1 MIYLVGPL
9 LALLAFS
16 IFGRGMVRRS
26 KGKEF
31 NPLTAFVL
39 ILMAFFYRF
48 LLPGSWLTESFSFMG
63 AHASLLERTTLMLTD
78 MGIGMV
84 LSSFYLKRHRLSPK
98 MFWVPGSLALLLA
111 GGLFGT
117 LSLARYLQAPHSR
130 SPFDDHTELLVE
142 LGPDDHIEEIIPLL
156 REYKAKYWRAFPM
169 VDLEEDEDLAQ
180 YYLVCVDSAYTSLL
194 VSALR
199 NDREN
204 VDHVEPNHFVK
215 LIEPEKGE
223 EIQKKTPAFLAND
236 PHLSSQWYAEKLQ
249 YNEIYEFLKEHKPKE
264 KVKLAIVDTGVDSK
278 HEDLKSIFRKS
289 PGGTDNHSHGTH
301 CAGIAGAATNN
312 GKGIGSLNWEGKY
325 FSIGGYKALDRY
337 GRGSDETVA
346 KAIIEAAEGGASV
359 ISMSL
364 GGYHPRPP
372 RVQEEAIKY
381 AKSLGATVIVAAGNS
396 NDDAKSYSP
405 ANIPGVIVVSAIDE
419 NFRKAP
425 FSNWFT
431 QTKMPIASPG
441 VNIFSTIPKQKY
453 QSFNGTSMATP
464 MVAGLVSLM
473 KSFNPELS
481 TKEVYD
487 ILHQTGTQVDD
498 TPRIGRVINPV
509 RALEAVHALP

>member
-1 MIYLVGPL
+1 MIYIVGPL

-16 IFGRGMVRRS
+16 VFGRGMVRRS
-26 KGKEF
+26 KGKGF
-31 NPLTAFVL
+31 NPLHAFVL
-39 ILMAFFYRF
+39 ILSAFFFRY
-48 LLPGSWLTESFSFMG
+48 LLPGSWLTEAYAFMG
-63 AHASLLERTTLMLTD
+63 SHANLLERTTLMLAD
-78 MGIGMV
+78 MGIGMI
-84 LSSFYLKRHRLSPK
+84 LASYYLKRHSLSSK
-98 MFWVPGSLALLLA
+98 LFWVPGALGLILA
-111 GGLFGT
+111 GGLYGT
-117 LSLARYLQAPHSR
+117 ILLTQFIHSPHSHSFNDDR
-130 SPFDDHTELLVE
+130 SEILVE
-142 LGPDDHIEEIIPLL
+142 LGPDDHIHEIKPIL

-169 VDLEEDEDLAQ
+169 VTLEEDEDLAQ
-180 YYLVCVDSAYTSLL
+180 YYMVCVDSAYTSMLI
-194 VSALR
+194 SALR

-204 VDHVEPNHFVK
+204 VDHIEINNLVT
-215 LIEPEKGE
+215 LIEPIPSAQVQKGE
-223 EIQKKTPAFLAND
+223 QGFLADD
-236 PHLSSQWYAEKLQ
+236 PHLSSQWYAQKLH
-249 YNEIYEFLKEHKPKE
+249 YNQIYEFLQDHKPRK

-278 HEDLKSIFRKS
+278 HEDLKSVFRKS
-289 PGGTDNHSHGTH
+289 PGGADSHSHGTH
-301 CAGIAGAATNN
+301 CAGIAAAATNN

-325 FSIGGYKALDRY
+325 FSVGGYKALDRY

-346 KAIIEAAEGGASV
+346 KAIIEAAEGGADV

-381 AKSLGATVIVAAGNS
+381 ARSLGATIVVAAGNS

-419 NFRKAP
+419 NFRKAS
-425 FSNWFT
+425 FSNYFT

-453 QSFNGTSMATP
+453 QAFNGTSMATP

-473 KSFNPELS
+473 KSFSPDMTTGQIYE
-481 TKEVYD
+481 

-498 TPRIGRVINPV
+498 SHRIGRVINPV
-509 RALEAVHALP
+509 SALEAVQTVP